1 MLKVIGNVSMT
12 RWLIECA
19 FAPFIPEGKDL
30 VIVLADD
37 MDSALAREVAEV
49 TERPM
54 LICSFQTNEH
64 PEAVQNTLK
73 VLLSRDEKVCYA
85 RLPVFPDSVMAPI
98 RDIWEGR
105 TPRHTIERV
114 IFLAELKQVLL
125 SEIVGAKTIPGVFCD
140 VNNTLLRDNVVIHGA
155 LRRLKKIAGKRD
167 IVLWT
172 TGCLQ
177 SAKNR
182 LATANIAYPV
192 VDKRK
197 FSGCV
202 VQVAIDDLPDEKLR
216 KHFWIQA
223 KQFVHTPLGL

>member
-1 MLKVIGNVSMT
+1 MLKAIGNVSMA
-12 RWLIECA
+12 RRLIECA

-49 TERPM
+49 AERPM
-54 LICSFQTNEH
+54 LICSFQKNEH
-64 PEAVQNTLK
+64 PEAVRNTLK
-73 VLLSRDEKVCYA
+73 GLLSRDERVCYA
-85 RLPVFPDSVMAPI
+85 RLPVFPDSVMASI
-98 RDIWEGR
+98 KDIWEGR
-105 TPRHTIERV
+105 TPKHTIERA

-125 SEIVGAKTIPGVFCD
+125 NEIVGSKTIPGVFCD
-140 VNNTLLRDNVVIHGA
+140 VNNTLLRDNVAIPGA

-192 VDKRK
+192 VDKGK

-202 VQVAIDDLPDEKLR
+202 VECALDDIPEEKFKKRLNI
-216 KHFWIQA
+216 HA
-223 KQFVHTPLGL
+223 KNFVHAPFGL